1 VKEENVA
8 SLQHARG
15 SRATA
20 ADLSA
25 NALSLRH
32 LTRVVAL
39 ADLGNSARV
48 ADLLNCSPAAVTKSV
63 NEIERLLHCRLF
75 DRVGAGYRV
84 TRAGEILARRSR
96 IAAEIYNRVVS
107 SSAGSRP
114 VPISN
119 KRVDAVLAVFERG
132 NLRQAA
138 ADLGITTSAVY
149 GALAALEKTWSREL
163 FHRSE
168 HGELIPTQFGHELV
182 RALKRMRAEI
192 RFALEEIAN
201 VSRGVRGRVNVGVLP
216 RAREYLLPRAI
227 NRLLEDHPEIVVSGF
242 DATSPT
248 VLSGVRTGDLDF
260 VVGPLWDRSEEPG
273 LHQEP
278 LLSDHLIAITRK
290 DHPLAGIEDLSL
302 AHAIRDYGW
311 IVGLREGMVWSIF
324 RRVLESNGLADPE
337 RMIETN
343 SFSLMRGLLLEGD
356 WIGVSSMAE
365 IHNFPGAGQLATLD
379 LHLTIGDDTDATL
392 PISVIR
398 RSDTTLPP
406 AAALALEYLYA
417 SAAEFEAELQRSRF
431 ELFRRLRSVPQG
443 AMQ

>member
-1 VKEENVA
+1 MQTTVA
-8 SLQHARG
+8 TG
-15 SRATA
+15 
-20 ADLSA
+20 SA

-32 LTRVVAL
+32 LARVVGL
-39 ADLGNSARV
+39 ADLGTVARV
-48 ADLLNCSPAAVTKSV
+48 ADELSCSAAAVTKSV
-63 NEIERLLHCRLF
+63 IEIERLLDVTLF
-75 DRVGAGYRV
+75 DRLGSSYRL
-84 TRAGEILARRSR
+84 TREGEILSQRSR
-96 IAAEIYNRVVS
+96 TAMEIYRRAV
-107 SSAGSRP
+107 ADDPRTRP
-114 VPISN
+114 VPVSN
-119 KRVDAVLAVFERG
+119 KRVDAVLAAFERG
-132 NLRQAA
+132 KLSLAA
-138 ADLGITTSAVY
+138 ADLGLTTSAIY
-149 GALAALEKTWSREL
+149 GAISALEKSWSREL

-168 HGELIPTQFGHELV
+168 HGELIPTQFGHEIA

-201 VSRGVRGRVNVGVLP
+201 LATGVRGRVNVGVLP

-227 NRLLEDHPEIVVSGF
+227 NRLLEDHPEIVVNGF

-248 VLSGVRTGDLDF
+248 VLSGVRNGDLDF
-260 VVGPLWDRSEEPG
+260 VVGPLWDRSEQPD
-273 LHQEP
+273 LHQDS

-290 DHPLAGIEDLSL
+290 DHPLAGVAQPSL
-302 AHAIRDYGW
+302 EQAIREYGW
-311 IVGLREGMVWSIF
+311 IVGLREGIVWSIF
-324 RRVLESNGLADPE
+324 RRVLESNGIAEPQK
-337 RMIETN
+337 MIETN

-398 RSDTTLPP
+398 RADTTLPP

-417 SAAEFEAELQRSRF
+417 SAAEFEGELQRSRND
-431 ELFRRLRSVPQG
+431 LFKRLRSVPQG